1 MPKKTE
7 VSRYASG
14 LQAGFWNAVAAMALG
29 ATEGGSREVS
39 TGLRVGA
46 DRGNTVAA
54 TEGGGDVLTW
64 QPALHILY
72 TQTRLDQAHIH
83 ISQVLNNSK
92 FVG

>member
-1 MPKKTE
+1 MLVACRLDSEMQLPQWRLVLQKE
-7 VSRYASG
+7 VR
-14 LQAGFWNAVAAMALG
+14 WW
-29 ATEGGSREVS
+29 SREVS